1 MEVEKAENK
10 LQSSGI
16 KPTAMRL
23 LVLKKLMEQS
33 YAISHKEL
41 TDLFDRVDTVTI
53 FRTLKTFVEH
63 KLIHSID
70 DGTGQLKYALCQEG
84 CTCSPQDLHTHF
96 HCTKCQKTYCLNNM
110 ALPAISLPNKF
121 SLKHIN
127 LTLKGLCDK
136 CH

>member
-1 MEVEKAENK
+1 MEVDKAENI

-16 KPTAMRL
+16 KPTTMRL

-33 YAISHKEL
+33 YAIH
-41 TDLFDRVDTVTI
+41 T
-53 FRTLKTFVEH
+53 
-63 KLIHSID
+63 ID

-96 HCTKCQKTYCLNNM
+96 HCTKCQKTYCLNDM

-127 LTLKGLCDK
+127 LTLNGFCDK
-136 CH
+136 CS